1 MRTPKITLEYLL
13 DRMVHLPLPTKHAII
28 VTADCVLLPVALYI
42 SYVLRLGEL
51 VPPVYRVWWLFL
63 LLPLISVPIL
73 ARLGIYRAITR
84 YIGLNVLL
92 SIAKAMF
99 IAMLILVAVVFIFSG
114 PRDVPRSVLPIF
126 WVLSVLMLGG
136 GRLLV
141 REIIN
146 DLRPTNV
153 EREEVAIYGAGVAG
167 RELAIALSNNR
178 QFYPVFFLDDAK
190 VVQGRQIQG
199 LMVYPPAMLKELMER
214 YRLSRVL
221 IAMPSISR
229 SRQREILEFIEPL
242 AVKVMV
248 MPGLSELA
256 DGRKRVDDLR
266 EVGIEDLLGRESV
279 TPDPEL
285 LRACISE
292 KNVMVTGAGG
302 SIGAELCRQIL
313 TLRPRRLVLFEISE
327 LALYSIERELRE
339 QSGNSSAIEMVP
351 VLGSVQDGARL
362 EAAMRV
368 WGIDTVYHAAAY
380 KHVPL
385 VEHNPIEG
393 LRNNSLGTLCAAQA
407 ARAAEVETFVL
418 ISTDKAVRPTNVMG
432 ASKRLAELVLQA
444 MAGLSSKTRFCMVR
458 FGNVLASSGS
468 VVPLFREQ
476 IRRGGP
482 VTVTHPEMLRYFM
495 TIPEAAQLVIQAGSM
510 SKNGE
515 VFVLDMGVPVRI
527 RQLAER
533 MIHLSGLSLKDEQNP
548 DGDIEIV
555 YTGLRPGEKLYEELL
570 ISDSDLPTGHPRI
583 RSAQEAFLPW
593 SQLEAELR
601 ELSVMLERQDLP
613 AVRELLKRL
622 VHGYEPTVQMS
633 DNVWMVNAEAGL
645 VG

>member
-1 MRTPKITLEYLL
+1 MNIVKALTSSLFIA
-13 DRMVHLPLPTKHAII
+13 LPGVSRVTKTTIMI
-28 VTADCVLLPVALYI
+28 VVDGILLPVALYA
-42 SYVLRLGEL
+42 SYVLRLGEFM
-51 VPPVYRVWWLFL
+51 PPVASVWWLFL
-63 LLPLISVPIL
+63 CVPLVAIPIL
-73 ARLGIYRAITR
+73 AWLGVYRAVMR
-84 YIGLNVLL
+84 YIGLGALVAIGQGMLLATLILSTLVFLL
-92 SIAKAMF
+92 SGKHE
-99 IAMLILVAVVFIFSG
+99 
-114 PRDVPRSVLPIF
+114 VPRSVLPIF
-126 WVLSVLMLGG
+126 YVLSVLMLSG
-136 GRLLV
+136 GRLLFRNMLNSLRV
-141 REIIN
+141 AGGAREC
-146 DLRPTNV
+146 
-153 EREEVAIYGAGVAG
+153 VAIYGAGEAG
-167 RELAIALSNNR
+167 RQLANALANSR
-178 QFYPVFFLDDAK
+178 EFHPLLFLDDAPAL
-190 VVQGRQIQG
+190 QGREIQG
-199 LMVYPPAMLKELMER
+199 LLAHDPQSLPQLIAR
-214 YRLSRVL
+214 HDITRVL
-221 IAMPSISR
+221 VAMPSISR
-229 SRQREILEFIEPL
+229 SRQREILEFIEPF

-256 DGRKRVDDLR
+256 DGRRRVDDLR

-279 TPDPEL
+279 APNPEL

-339 QSGNSSAIEMVP
+339 QSGNSNVIEMVP
-351 VLGSVQDGARL
+351 VLGSVQDRTRL
-362 EAAMRV
+362 EATLRI
-368 WGIDTVYHAAAY
+368 WRIDTVYHAAAY

-432 ASKRLAELVLQA
+432 ASKRLAELILQA
-444 MAGLSSKTRFCMVR
+444 MARLSIKTRFCMVR

-533 MIHLSGLSLKDEQNP
+533 MIHLSGLSIKDARNP
-548 DGDIEIV
+548 AGDIEIIF
-555 YTGLRPGEKLYEELL
+555 TGLRPGEKLYEELL
-570 ISDSDLPTGHPRI
+570 ISETDLATVHPRI
-583 RSAQEAFLPW
+583 RSAQEDYLPW
-593 SQLEAELR
+593 AELEPR
-601 ELSVMLERQDLP
+601 LKNLSEMLEEQNLP
-613 AVRELLKRL
+613 AIQGLLKQL
-622 VHGYEPTVQMS
+622 VHGYEPRHQMT
-633 DNVWMVNAEAGL
+633 DNVWAADVKT
-645 VG
+645 V